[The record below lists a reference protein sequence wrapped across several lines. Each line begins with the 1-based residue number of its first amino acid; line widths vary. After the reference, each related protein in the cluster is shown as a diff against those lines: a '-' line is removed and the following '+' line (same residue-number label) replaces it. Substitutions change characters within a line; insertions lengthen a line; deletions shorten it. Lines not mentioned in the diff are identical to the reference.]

1 MICRSI
7 FRVFSDLHSGSPFL
21 QTLSRLVLL
30 SSLSNIPALLVF
42 CCQRLRALGGTDC
55 CMAGI
60 ALCYN
65 PAKPKLKL
73 DCACGKR
80 QGLCRLYYHFP
91 GEMPYSPPELTAFP
105 FLFPNSMV
113 QLSAGWKWP
122 APITYWAA
130 RAAAFSELWHFFMDV
145 VRSSPERSPGGQGNF
160 LPSTSCSPP
169 VFSVAG
175 LACTA
180 GALQFCSKHH

>member
-7 FRVFSDLHSGSPFL
+7 FRVFSDLHSGSPL
-21 QTLSRLVLL
+21 LRTLRRLVLL

-42 CCQRLRALGGTDC
+42 CCRRLRALGGADC

-91 GEMPYSPPELTAFP
+91 GEMPYSPPQAHCISL
-105 FLFPNSMV
+105 
-113 QLSAGWKWP
+113 
-122 APITYWAA
+122 PIPKLHGAA
-130 RAAAFSELWHFFMDV
+130 QCWLEVASTHHTLGSSGCCFF
-145 VRSSPERSPGGQGNF
+145 
-160 LPSTSCSPP
+160 
-169 VFSVAG
+169 
-175 LACTA
+175 
-180 GALQFCSKHH
+180 